1 MLLAHCTVGLF
12 PSFQE
17 EMYDRVII
25 FSPSVYLRIFRFQ
38 LSKEMIFFFRNLSL
52 TQIEGTTTSIKG
64 ALAKLREAIFNFV
77 MSVCPSALTFVSME
91 RVFIESDT

>member
-38 LSKEMIFFFRNLSL
+38 LSKEMIFFFS
-52 TQIEGTTTSIKG
+52 
-64 ALAKLREAIFNFV
+64 
-77 MSVCPSALTFVSME
+77 
-91 RVFIESDT
+91 ESQSYAN